1 MTKNKSTSA
10 IYAEGLAQKP
20 KSTIRIDKNDYSKIK
35 ELNVDDEITFVV
47 KAKVVE
53 ISKDTYMQNP
63 EISARLE
70 IQSLK
75 EQ

>member
-1 MTKNKSTSA
+1 MSKNKSVSA
-10 IYAEGLAQKP
+10 IYADGLSKP
-20 KSTIRIDKNDYSKIK
+20 KSTIRIDKKDYPKIK
-35 ELNVDDEITFVV
+35 ELNVDDEITFVI

-53 ISKDTYMQNP
+53 ISKDTYMENP